1 MCYGLD
7 KSKLEEFYGRPI
19 IEADRTMV
27 EQMSDEILN
36 GSDKEDVAMLVVG
49 DPFGATTHA
58 DLVLRAKEK
67 GIPVKVI
74 HNVSIMNAVG
84 CCGLQVA
91 QI

>member
-1 MCYGLD
+1 
-7 KSKLEEFYGRPI
+7 
-19 IEADRTMV
+19 MV